1 MPSQTPAC
9 LIVDD
14 EPDTCWALEH
24 VLQKQGLASRCALR
38 GAQALREIRQGG
50 YAVALLDAKLPDMD
64 GLELAR
70 RIRAIEP
77 GVRIIV
83 VSGYFYCDDAAIRE
97 AEASGLIQGFIGKP
111 FLHAEIVRA
120 VQGALADG
128 PVHSRISG
136 KRSLES
142 NPY

>member
-1 MPSQTPAC
+1 VPSQPPVC

-24 VLQKQGLASRCALR
+24 VLRKQGFASHCALR
-38 GAQALREIRQGG
+38 AAQALRKIRRGG

-70 RIRAIEP
+70 RMRAIDP
-77 GVRIIV
+77 GIRIIV
-83 VSGYFYCDDAAIRE
+83 VSGYFYRDDAAIRQ
-97 AEASGLIQGFIGKP
+97 AEASALIQGFIGKP

-120 VQGALADG
+120 VREALADG
-128 PVHSRISG
+128 PLNSCISG
-136 KRSLES
+136 SGSMES